1 MLPMCQP
8 FTSDECTIRI
18 GPQNA
23 IMSCLVHF
31 ANLEQS
37 CGEEKMFN
45 QKGIFL
51 CDNYTK
57 TKTDFLEAL
66 KAKTFF

>member
-1 MLPMCQP
+1 MNVP
-8 FTSDECTIRI
+8 IGI

-31 ANLEQS
+31 ANLEQF
-37 CGEEKMFN
+37 CEEEKMFD

-51 CDNYTK
+51 CDSYTK
-57 TKTDFLEAL
+57 TKTDFL
-66 KAKTFF
+66 KASK